1 MNFPFLPLAAGE
13 QGSLGG
19 MLLPLVM
26 VGTVFYFFVYRPN
39 QKDEAAR
46 KTLIAGLQR
55 GDRVVTASGIHGKL
69 HEARGETLVLEV
81 SPNCFLT
88 VDREVVKGKLA
99 EPAVE
104 VAKKD

>member
-1 MNFPFLPLAAGE
+1 MNFPFLPLAAE
-13 QGSLGG
+13 QASLGG
-19 MLLPLVM
+19 MLFPLVM

-55 GDRVVTASGIHGKL
+55 GDRVVTNAGIHGKL

-81 SPNCFLT
+81 SPNAYLT
-88 VDREVVKGKLA
+88 VDRDSVKGKLA
-99 EPAVE
+99 EPPAE
-104 VAKKD
+104 LAKKD